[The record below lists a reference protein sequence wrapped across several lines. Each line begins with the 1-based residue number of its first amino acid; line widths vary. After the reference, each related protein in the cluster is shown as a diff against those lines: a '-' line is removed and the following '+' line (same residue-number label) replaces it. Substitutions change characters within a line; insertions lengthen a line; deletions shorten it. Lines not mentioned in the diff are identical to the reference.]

1 MKKRRLMLCSIIS
14 LIMVFVMAV
23 PMTVSADTVRV
34 AGDATALANEIKA
47 AQKGD
52 TIKLTASFA
61 ASITIP
67 ADKNITLDL
76 NGQTLTNKDK
86 EDTITNN
93 GTLTVKGN
101 GTVDN
106 VSHGKGALV
115 NNGTATING
124 GTFTRS
130 QEKGDSP
137 TNDGG
142 NSWYVI
148 YNQGTLTVTGGTVR
162 NTSGYSSLV
171 CNKNGT
177 LNVNGGNFY
186 NNFIALKNDDNGIMN
201 ITAGTIESKE
211 QAVQNWHNLDVTGG
225 TFNGDVITWSYGNSQ
240 GTTTI
245 GESAVIDGNVVA
257 VQYDRNTTA
266 QSTVRI
272 NGGTIKGTI
281 EKGEYVKDTG
291 IKPVDPSARTSNIIV
306 SGGTFAQKPE
316 SAFIAQGRIAIQYV
330 EANSDGKYY
339 VGTNDEIQTIVDNAK
354 SGDTIDVIHGNAF
367 LILTKPGVTI
377 GNNIGNNGGEVFVNR
392 QELKSGTT
400 TVIKEVDPTKP
411 SQDQTQKPSD
421 TAKADKSA
429 KTGDDFNLFAVGGVA
444 LAAIIAM
451 AAVAITGR
459 RHRQR

>member
-23 PMTVSADTVRV
+23 PMTVSAAEAKHVKDDGELQAAVK
-34 AGDATALANEIKA
+34 AGGEIVL
-47 AQKGD
+47 D
-52 TIKLTASFA
+52 DNIT

-67 ADKNITLDL
+67 TGVTVTLDL
-76 NGQTLTNKDK
+76 NGKTLKNADGSH
-86 EDTITNN
+86 TITNN
-93 GTLTVKGN
+93 GILTIKGE

-106 VSHGKGALV
+106 VTHARGALV
-115 NNGTATING
+115 NYGNATING

-130 QEKGDSP
+130 QEKG
-137 TNDGG
+137 TAEGANG

-148 YNQGTLTVTGGTVR
+148 DNQGTLTVTGGTVK
-162 NTSGYSSLV
+162 NTSGFSSLV
-171 CNKNGT
+171 RNLNGT
-177 LNVNGGNFY
+177 LNVNGGNFS
-186 NNFIALKNDDNGIMN
+186 NEFIALKNDDNGIMK

-291 IKPVDPSARTSNIIV
+291 IKPVDPSAATSIITV
-306 SGGTFAQKPE
+306 SGGTFAKKPE
-316 SAFIAQGRIAIQYV
+316 SAFIAQGRIAIEYV
-330 EANSDGKYY
+330 QGGNDGRYY
-339 VGTNDEIQTIVDNAK
+339 VGTQKEIQAIVDNAK
-354 SGDTIDVIHGNAF
+354 AGDTIDVIHGNAS
-367 LILTKPGVTI
+367 LTLTKPGVTI
-377 GNNIGNNGGEVFVNR
+377 GNKGAEEVVVNGQPLTNGN
-392 QELKSGTT
+392 T